1 MDNKGVML
9 LQRNVVATEAEV
21 QLKIS
26 GADPFALALC
36 MLAIQTCCPDPKV
49 FDSIVKHLDR
59 MASTG

>member
-9 LQRNVVATEAEV
+9 LQRDVVSTEAGV

-36 MLAIQTCCPDPKV
+36 LLARHATPIQRS
-49 FDSIVKHLDR
+49 SIRL
-59 MASTG
+59 